1 MLQCSPQYPRKHNKI
16 MDSAFLIPVRCSP
29 RTLESLHVR
38 EETQPTKICIVCK
51 RPITAEQRPSVQLAN
66 GDEIHVECWEAY
78 DKARPKG

>member
-1 MLQCSPQYPRKHNKI
+1 
-16 MDSAFLIPVRCSP
+16 
-29 RTLESLHVR
+29 VR
-38 EETQPTKICIVCK
+38 EETQSTKICIVCK